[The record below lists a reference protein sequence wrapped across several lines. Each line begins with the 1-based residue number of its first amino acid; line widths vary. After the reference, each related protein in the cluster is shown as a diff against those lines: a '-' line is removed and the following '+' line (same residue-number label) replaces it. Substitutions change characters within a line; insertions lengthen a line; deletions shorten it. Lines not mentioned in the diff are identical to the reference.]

1 MANEMFDAWVRT
13 TINGATATPLT
24 TAESSDNAS
33 ALAAA
38 IYERWCTAVA
48 ADLRSESAWL
58 AEVSH
63 SLQRA
68 TRLAGPAYVIG

>member
-1 MANEMFDAWVRT
+1 MAPEMFDAWVRT
-13 TINGATATPLT
+13 TINGTATTPLT
-24 TAESSDNAS
+24 AAESSDSAS
-33 ALAAA
+33 VLATA
-38 IYERWCTAVA
+38 IYERWCHAVE

-68 TRLAGPAYVIG
+68 SRTVGPAYVIG